1 MPGMRLG
8 TRVAG
13 RVLLALATAWALCDR
28 GVAASGA
35 AAVDT
40 QTRRVTVGAAQT
52 WTIRADLATVTLT
65 GDEAARDVRI
75 DITRHAPTTSDLAR
89 LPVTLED
96 MPEGP
101 TLTLRQGDDAMDP
114 AVRAEVRV
122 TVPRRNP
129 RGVISLV
136 EGGLDIRDVHGSL
149 EAELQRGPITAAD
162 VSGALRLATTIGD
175 VTVTRA
181 RVEAGG
187 LLRLRA
193 FNGDVRLGFAALPAD
208 ARVMALVLNGAIQSR
223 LPLTMKD
230 GWGPRWGET
239 TLGAG
244 TNVVSIDVVTG
255 TIRIDAPAA
264 R

>member
-8 TRVAG
+8 ARVAG
-13 RVLLALATAWALCDR
+13 RVLLALASAGALSDR
-28 GVAASGA
+28 GVAATGA
-35 AAVDT
+35 GAVDT
-40 QTRRVTVGAAQT
+40 QTRRVAVDAAQA

-65 GDEAARDVRI
+65 GDAAARDVRI
-75 DITRHAPTTSDLAR
+75 DVTRHAPTAADLAR
-89 LPVTLED
+89 LPVVFADT
-96 MPEGP
+96 PEGP
-101 TLTLRQGDDAMDP
+101 VLTLRQRDEAMDP
-114 AVRAEVRV
+114 ALRAEVAV
-122 TVPRRNP
+122 TVPSRSP
-129 RGVISLV
+129 RGVVSLV
-136 EGGLDIRDVHGSL
+136 EGGLDIRGVHGRL
-149 EAELQRGPITAAD
+149 DAEVQRGSITAQD

-181 RVEAGG
+181 RVDAGG

-193 FNGDVRLGFAALPAD
+193 FNGDVRLGFAVVPGD

-255 TIRIDAPAA
+255 TIRIDAPA